1 MVNDD
6 VIGVEQ
12 HGYTAVYSGA
22 GTAGT
27 AQVLVLQ
34 VLDCRYWYCWYVI
47 LLVVGVVGVHGCIIS
62 HMYTPHFIPPSG
74 T

>member
-1 MVNDD
+1 MVNDN

-27 AQVLVLQ
+27 ARVLVLQVLVLQ
-34 VLDCRYWYCWYVI
+34 VLVLLYRSGSSWCCRCTR
-47 LLVVGVVGVHGCIIS
+47 L
-62 HMYTPHFIPPSG
+62 
-74 T
+74 

>member
-12 HGYTAVYSGA
+12 HGYTAVSGA

-27 AQVLVLQ
+27 VQVLVLQ
-34 VLDCRYWYCWYVI
+34 VMVLQVLV
-47 LLVVGVVGVHGCIIS
+47 LLYH
-62 HMYTPHFIPPSG
+62 SG
-74 T
+74 SSWCSRCTRLY

>member
-1 MVNDD
+1 MVNDN

-34 VLDCRYWYCWYVI
+34 VLVKLQLQKLYV
-47 LLVVGVVGVHGCIIS
+47 
-62 HMYTPHFIPPSG
+62 TN
-74 T
+74 

>member
-12 HGYTAVYSGA
+12 RGYTAVYSGA

-27 AQVLVLQ
+27 VQVLVLQ
-34 VLDCRYWYCWYVI
+34 VLVLQVLVLLYHSGSSWCCRCTR
-47 LLVVGVVGVHGCIIS
+47 L
-62 HMYTPHFIPPSG
+62 
-74 T
+74 

>member
-27 AQVLVLQ
+27 VQVLVLQ
-34 VLDCRYWYCWYVI
+34 VLVLQVLV
-47 LLVVGVVGVHGCIIS
+47 LLYH
-62 HMYTPHFIPPSG
+62 SG
-74 T
+74 SSWCSRCTRLY